1 MTVFSAHCLCS
12 ICSSYRWYAWLTK
25 LSISCFPL
33 ALRFVLHSSGIPQT
47 IISIGRNTVCS
58 NAVLLSPPNPLA
70 LQKWEWQNI
79 SVPWVPWGNAP
90 HGHWSSPAHPPP
102 SLHSRLLQQVLLVCS
117 IGNGAEVSA
126 LGSVLEIKSQSR
138 DWQGTGHQLWCS
150 APVLREG
157 VEGPFSQGGFWAVMS
172 SDKD

>member
-25 LSISCFPL
+25 LSIPCFPL

-58 NAVLLSPPNPLA
+58 NAVLLSPQNPLA

-79 SVPWVPWGNAP
+79 SIPWVPWGNAP
-90 HGHWSSPAHPPP
+90 HGHWSSPAPPP
-102 SLHSRLLQQVLLVCS
+102 PPPHLYTLSFCSRFCWC
-117 IGNGAEVSA
+117 AA
-126 LGSVLEIKSQSR
+126 LGM
-138 DWQGTGHQLWCS
+138 G
-150 APVLREG
+150 LRFLRG
-157 VEGPFSQGGFWAVMS
+157 VCVGN
-172 SDKD
+172 

>member
-25 LSISCFPL
+25 LSIPCFPL

-58 NAVLLSPPNPLA
+58 NAVLLSPQNPLA

-79 SVPWVPWGNAP
+79 SIPWVPWGNAP
-90 HGHWSSPAHPPP
+90 HGHWSSPATPPPPP
-102 SLHSRLLQQVLLVCS
+102 SLHSQLLQQVLLVCS

-126 LGSVLEIKSQSR
+126 WRLCWKLSLRAETGKELGTRLGAVPLCCGKAWR
-138 DWQGTGHQLWCS
+138 DHSHRVVSGQL
-150 APVLREG
+150 
-157 VEGPFSQGGFWAVMS
+157 
-172 SDKD
+172 